1 MSLNSQALL
10 KNHFLIGKA
19 IFVLLGSFLVS
30 LFLGILLTIL
40 FVNIEDSYIYFL
52 TILLHRSIL
61 LSNHIHVLL
70 LPDNFSAAKRQLSY
84 FCETSTT
91 ELENSDICKPR
102 KRIPKRNYDSISE
115 NENNEYNQHSKTKNR
130 GKYPNIKL

>member
-1 MSLNSQALL
+1 MAKFSSSLKKPLPDWESYICRPR
-10 KNHFLIGKA
+10 KFFSEFI
-19 IFVLLGSFLVS
+19 FLV
-30 LFLGILLTIL
+30 LGILLIIL

-61 LSNHIHVLL
+61 SNHLHVLL
-70 LPDNFSAAKRQLSY
+70 LPDNFSVAKCQLSY

-115 NENNEYNQHSKTKNR
+115 IENNEYTQHSKTKNR
-130 GKYPNIKL
+130 GKS